1 MYRHIVIEQ
10 NNSFVRQNACA
21 SSPLLWKIVVGPRCI
36 RYPRE
41 RFGCSNKEE
50 IVNCFIEKTFSLAIL
65 LVLCLF
71 VACGGGGSDSDGS
84 SINQSSPEL
93 ATPRIS
99 TLCGVSEQEKIV
111 AQPTAELEEV
121 SAQILSSDAA
131 IITRRNG
138 ELAGQQQL
146 IKFHAITSDGVETL
160 RVLNGMDVLQRELA
174 AGAYF
179 LSSGADCEVTLEGG
193 GAGVLG
199 QLYSFDGESMSERM
213 LMEAAAAP
221 MPADSCDGNLL
232 AQCYDTIGVTPRQ
245 PTDIELDVQDVS
257 IASRCGAVREGSLE
271 NPVTSA
277 ELVRVEPLSTD
288 LVVVTRLLGV
298 EAGNTQLVKLHG
310 LTSSGVSPQREELG
324 KNFIINNSVGGAY
337 LSTASQE
344 CAVEVSGGGMGVVGQ
359 FYSQEGVSI
368 NEALLA
374 NGYALAAEDF
384 CQGELLSECYA
395 EIEAEAPPEPIPEPP
410 APENP
415 GSDDDEG
422 GGNYVE
428 GIIRDF
434 LWKPVSE
441 SNGNLVVLVNPTN
454 VRVEVSGAR
463 SETLRNQGPS
473 NGRGTTARASAPGC
487 AYGSN
492 VVVRFFDS
500 SGQAIPIIS
509 GGTTITI
516 PNGCSRVEFRR

>member
-1 MYRHIVIEQ
+1 M
-10 NNSFVRQNACA
+10 
-21 SSPLLWKIVVGPRCI
+21 
-36 RYPRE
+36 
-41 RFGCSNKEE
+41 
-50 IVNCFIEKTFSLAIL
+50 NCFLKKLPVLAL
-65 LVLCLF
+65 LLLLSF
-71 VACGGGGSDSDGS
+71 ALACGGGGSDSES
-84 SINQSSPEL
+84 SPSDQSSPERSIPL
-93 ATPRIS
+93 IS

-111 AQPTAELEEV
+111 AQPQTELEEV
-121 SAQILSSDAA
+121 SVQVLRSDAA
-131 IITRRNG
+131 IITRRFG
-138 ELAGQQQL
+138 ELAGEQQL
-146 IKFHAITSDGVETL
+146 IKFHSITSDGVETL

-179 LSSGADCEVTLEGG
+179 LSSGEECEVTLEGG

-199 QLYSFDGESMSERM
+199 QLFSFDGESMSERM

-221 MPADSCDGNLL
+221 MPADACDGALL

-245 PTDIELDVQDVS
+245 PTDIELDVQSVS

-271 NPVTSA
+271 NPVSTA

-310 LTSSGVSPQREELG
+310 LTSEGVSEQRQALG
-324 KNFIINNSVGGAY
+324 EAFIINNSVGGAY
-337 LSTASQE
+337 LSTASQD

-359 FYSQEGVSI
+359 FYSQDGVSI

-374 NGYALAAEDF
+374 NGYALATEDS
-384 CQGELLSECYA
+384 CNGELLLECYG
-395 EIEAEAPPEPIPEPP
+395 ELEAEAPPEPVPAPP
-410 APENP
+410 SPENP
-415 GSDDDEG
+415 DSDHDDE

-473 NGRGTTARASAPGC
+473 NRRGTTARASAPGC
-487 AYGSN
+487 AYGNN
-492 VVVRFFDS
+492 VTVRFFDS
-500 SGQAIPIIS
+500 SGAAIPVIT
-509 GGTTITI
+509 GGTSVTI